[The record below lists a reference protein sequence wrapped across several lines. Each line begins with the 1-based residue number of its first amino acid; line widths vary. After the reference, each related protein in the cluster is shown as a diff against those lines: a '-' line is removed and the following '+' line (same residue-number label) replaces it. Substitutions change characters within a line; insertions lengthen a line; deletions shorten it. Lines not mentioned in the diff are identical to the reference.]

1 MKKIIILLITLNAFC
16 FSQTLNQTDKAT
28 VTWTAFKTLA
38 KIGVSGDFT
47 SITYTPS
54 TKQSKDLSSLIVGSK
69 IVIDSTKIDTK
80 NPARDTTI
88 SEMFFK
94 QLSTTVIKAKIVSLD
109 EVKSTMTIELQ
120 MGGTTKIIPMKYEFN
135 NNTFKA
141 NGVIDILDFNGA
153 NALASISKSCYGLHE
168 GKTWNDVGIQF
179 QTTILS
185 K

>member
-1 MKKIIILLITLNAFC
+1 MKKIVILLIALNAFC
-16 FSQTLNQTDKAT
+16 FAQTLTQTDKAT

-38 KIGVSGDFT
+38 KVGVSGDFT
-47 SITYTPS
+47 SIIYTPS
-54 TKQSKDLSSLIVGSK
+54 TKQSKDLASLMVGSK

-80 NPARDTTI
+80 NPTRDTTI

-94 QLSTTVIKAKIVSLD
+94 QLSTPTIKGKIISLD
-109 EVKSTMTIELQ
+109 KAKSTMNIELQ
-120 MGGTTKIIPMKYEFN
+120 IGGTTKIIPMKYELN

-141 NGVIDILDFNGA
+141 NGAIDILDFNGA
-153 NALASISKSCYGLHE
+153 NALASINKSCYDQHE

-179 QTTILS
+179 QTTICS

>member
-1 MKKIIILLITLNAFC
+1 MKKIILMLMVFNIFC
-16 FSQTLNQTDKAT
+16 FAQTLTQTDKAS

-38 KIGVSGDFT
+38 KVGVSGDFT
-47 SITYTPS
+47 SIAYRPAS
-54 TKQSKDLSSLIVGSK
+54 KQSKDLSSLMIGSK

-80 NPARDTTI
+80 NPARDATI

-94 QLSTTVIKAKIVSLD
+94 QLPSAIITGKIVSLD
-109 EVKSTMTIELQ
+109 EAKSTVTIELQ
-120 MGGTTKIIPMKYEFN
+120 MGGTTKIIPMKYELSN
-135 NNTFKA
+135 HTFKA

-153 NALASISKSCYGLHE
+153 NALASISKSCYDLHE

-179 QTTILS
+179 QTTIIS

>member
-1 MKKIIILLITLNAFC
+1 MKKIIILLIALNAFC
-16 FSQTLNQTDKAT
+16 FSQALTQTDKAS

-38 KIGVSGDFT
+38 KVGVSGDFT
-47 SITYTPS
+47 SIAYKPAY
-54 TKQSKDLSSLIVGSK
+54 KQNKDLSSLMVGSK

-94 QLSTTVIKAKIVSLD
+94 KLPSAIITGKIVSLD
-109 EVKSTMTIELQ
+109 EKKSTMAIELQ
-120 MGGTTKIIPMKYEFN
+120 MGGITKIIPMKYELN

-153 NALASISKSCYGLHE
+153 NALASISKSCYDLHE